1 MSVPKGAVALGHLNQ
16 VGLVSVCAKF
26 QLPTKSKN
34 LLSDD
39 LAVGG
44 GGWR

>member
-1 MSVPKGAVALGHLNQ
+1 M
-16 VGLVSVCAKF
+16 SVCAKF
-26 QLPTKSKN
+26 QLHTKSKS

-44 GGWR
+44 GGLAVAVDCDYIA